1 MNSQNPSPDVLAHM
15 LMMKLVIFSV
25 FCLLEGSVLVLDFLS
40 KWDYAFTRLPSSQAL
55 RI

>member
-1 MNSQNPSPDVLAHM
+1 MNSQNPSPDVLAHVNDEASY
-15 LMMKLVIFSV
+15 L